1 MQQIGFEAHCLKA
14 IEETDPAAWLCEM
27 FLPHMNDMA
36 ELAGLD
42 AIPADLWP
50 TWADS
55 RVDAI
60 VSMAGDA
67 FFFGQD
73 GLSKIDIPVMA
84 IGGTA
89 DKDSPFT
96 WGTHPT
102 YEYAASRAKVEIAL
116 HDAEHM
122 IFTGECE
129 SIPWYLK
136 FFSGEFCSDPIWNR
150 GYAHALTKHFTTAF
164 LLAELRQDQK
174 AVSALSLQRVDF
186 VDVNYKATGY

>member
-1 MQQIGFEAHCLKA
+1 MVGHSYGGYTALAAAGAQIDTTAFEAHCLKA
-14 IEETDPAAWLCEM
+14 IEEEDPAAWLCEM
-27 FLPHMNDMA
+27 LLPHMNDMA

-50 TWADS
+50 AWADS

-60 VSMAGDA
+60 VPMAGDA

-73 GLSKIDIPVMA
+73 GLSKIDVPVMA

-89 DKDSPFT
+89 DKDSPFM

-102 YEYAASRAKVEIAL
+102 YEYAASQAKVEIAL
-116 HDAEHM
+116 NDAEHM

-129 SIPWYLK
+129 SIPWYLGV
-136 FFSGEFCSDPIWNR
+136 FLGRILF
-150 GYAHALTKHFTTAF
+150 GYDL
-164 LLAELRQDQK
+164 
-174 AVSALSLQRVDF
+174 
-186 VDVNYKATGY
+186 G